1 MVSAK
6 SSVRPKSSYM
16 LGKKPMLEQSMN
28 VERLGTLL
36 ERTVKFHEAV
46 HLHAA
51 RAIVLI
57 DGGLFP

>member
-1 MVSAK
+1 
-6 SSVRPKSSYM
+6 
-16 LGKKPMLEQSMN
+16 MLEQSMN